1 MGSSGVFEP
10 EMRLGKARWVIP
22 VFIIS
27 ILVHLNSGMECFI
40 RGDGGVEACLMDSV
54 GEER

>member
-22 VFIIS
+22 VFVIS
-27 ILVHLNSGMECFI
+27 LFVHPNGGMECLI
-40 RGDGGVEACLMDSV
+40 RGDGGVKACLMDRR
-54 GEER
+54 G